1 MSNKLPIS
9 DDFAD
14 NINVET
20 TVSTKCQSAMHHSF
34 NISAPPGEGRGDH
47 VWVGEVVAE
56 DEEAGVPRLVRHDY
70 DILYTLHFTV
80 YVSTVACSARHS
92 AVRSLLTPGWG

>member
-1 MSNKLPIS
+1 MSEWYASQYRI
-9 DDFAD
+9 D
-14 NINVET
+14 I
-20 TVSTKCQSAMHHSF
+20 
-34 NISAPPGEGRGDH
+34 NISTPPGEGRGDH

-92 AVRSLLTPGWG
+92 AVRSLLTPDWG